1 MNPEPQTVKPHRFAG
16 SLWRSGIG
24 AAKSLLR
31 VRIPLCY
38 SKRPCFL
45 DSQVRR
51 AKRLWQ
57 ESTLV
62 VFFASATCDG
72 AILRLLTACKIR
84 GGGFPTANIW
94 HQLVQVYLYLH
105 SWVYKQQT
113 QGQRQRT
120 KKNTVFCVC
129 VRADTYI
136 HTYICTY
143 IIHIYIYPSG
153 QPHVCIDT
161 CMVVCTSLYV
171 TMCVCMHAWMGGWVD
186 ECIDGYLD

>member
-1 MNPEPQTVKPHRFAG
+1 MKPHRFAG

-84 GGGFPTANIW
+84 GGRFPTANIW

-120 KKNTVFCVC
+120 KKIQYFVCVC
-129 VRADTYI
+129 VPIHTYI
-136 HTYICTY
+136 HTYVHISY
-143 IIHIYIYPSG
+143 IYIYIPLW
-153 QPHVCIDT
+153 T
-161 CMVVCTSLYV
+161 AA
-171 TMCVCMHAWMGGWVD
+171 CMH
-186 ECIDGYLD
+186 